1 MPSAFKILYSLDEA
15 IDLSSVK
22 SIWNRNRLELPLWLR
37 LALEGLIL
45 GNMNPC
51 RDYSLKLFSQ
61 SLVYKSVEL
70 SAVKSQIVIMT

>member
-37 LALEGLIL
+37 LALEGLI
-45 GNMNPC
+45 
-51 RDYSLKLFSQ
+51 
-61 SLVYKSVEL
+61 
-70 SAVKSQIVIMT
+70 